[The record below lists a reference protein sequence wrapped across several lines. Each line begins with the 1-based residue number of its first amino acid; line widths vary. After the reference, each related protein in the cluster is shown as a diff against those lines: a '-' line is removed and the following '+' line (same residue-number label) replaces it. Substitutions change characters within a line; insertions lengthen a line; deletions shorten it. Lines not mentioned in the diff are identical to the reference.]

1 VGGINE
7 AKFCC
12 GHRHEHRLFL
22 FFPGTLAG
30 LLFLSEKT
38 EREEGLAMVG
48 IIVPA
53 LIFLVSFV
61 VTYLLYRHFTR
72 HH

>member
-1 VGGINE
+1 
-7 AKFCC
+7 
-12 GHRHEHRLFL
+12 
-22 FFPGTLAG
+22 
-30 LLFLSEKT
+30 
-38 EREEGLAMVG
+38 MVG

-61 VTYLLYRHFTR
+61 LTYYLYRHFSR